1 MLTIGRS
8 LKKDDFVV
16 ILFFVRIA
24 KNTILIE
31 SISAKANFMLNIKK
45 VATVLSSIHTERRG
59 GGGVV
64 NVVSCQLIRAYFV
77 FQTFCWP
84 YFCIENILINMPNV
98 LVKNCH
104 RL

>member
-1 MLTIGRS
+1 MIKSFAYYLRKFQIHVTAIAAYYLSEFDKDRETNIFNFFSAKQIVMFLIYRRTMLTIGRS

-45 VATVLSSIHTERRG
+45 
-59 GGGVV
+59 
-64 NVVSCQLIRAYFV
+64 
-77 FQTFCWP
+77 
-84 YFCIENILINMPNV
+84 
-98 LVKNCH
+98 
-104 RL
+104 

>member
-59 GGGVV
+59 GGC
-64 NVVSCQLIRAYFV
+64 SKR
-77 FQTFCWP
+77 
-84 YFCIENILINMPNV
+84 
-98 LVKNCH
+98 
-104 RL
+104 RLLSIDTCLFRFPDFLLAIFLY